1 MSLLFEPTKAK
12 TSILFALS
20 LLLTACGGGDSDSSA
35 GSTSSAGNSGTTTT
49 QPTITIASINCD
61 NCEISN
67 EVEIMKITSNE
78 AVSAIDISYEAGYV
92 QFGDIMI
99 NKTGESSFDSTKELT
114 LTFNTN
120 SAGDYQITL
129 NKVKI
134 GDTWYEQNETVSV
147 VMVEPIVNG
156 TVDFQFS
163 VLSGLALINT
173 IAPKDVVKGEAA
185 LNFYLESFEVDNYL
199 YDEQTNAL
207 NIVETLPVQADI
219 EGKFT
224 LSFKP
229 GKYLSHFRGWRTI
242 DEQPVEFEAF
252 LKHTV
257 GNNSGGSIINSLNP
271 KNVSSGFLTL
281 QKTIYDNT
289 PQGELMSMNLLQL
302 FASNG
307 CQSWFQQSYNV
318 VNINEKTSATY
329 HSYCNVA
336 EVTQSSSD
344 LNLEYTKSSVPMNVT
359 ISAKNNIV
367 GQLDFVNNNLQY
379 NHSYKL
385 GSNSLNFEF
394 SEFAD
399 SGEIDFGFIDSKGGS
414 SDYELTITV
423 ND

>member
-1 MSLLFEPTKAK
+1 MNLQFESNKAK

-20 LLLTACGGGDSDSSA
+20 ILLAACGGGSDSS
-35 GSTSSAGNSGTTTT
+35 GNTTPSNGNGGDTTTSK
-49 QPTITIASINCD
+49 PTINVTTTDCTD
-61 NCEISN
+61 CEVSN
-67 EVEIMKITSNE
+67 KAEIMKITSNE
-78 AVSAIDISYEAGYV
+78 AISAIDISYEAGYV

-99 NKTGESSFDSTKELT
+99 NKTGESSFDPTKELT
-114 LTFNTN
+114 LTFNAN

-156 TVDFQFS
+156 TIDFQLN

-173 IAPKDVVKGEAA
+173 IAPKDVAKGEAA

-199 YDEQTNAL
+199 YDEQTNTL

-224 LSFKP
+224 LTLKP
-229 GKYLSHFRGWRTI
+229 GKYLSHFRGVRTI
-242 DEQPVEFEAF
+242 DEQPVEFETF
-252 LKHTV
+252 LKYTV

-271 KNVSSGFLTL
+271 KNVSSDFLTS
-281 QKTIYDNT
+281 QKAIYDNT
-289 PQGELMSMNLLQL
+289 PQGELMSINLLHL
-302 FASNG
+302 FGANG

-318 VNINEKTSATY
+318 VNINEKASATY
-329 HSYCNVA
+329 HSYCNI
-336 EVTQSSSD
+336 EITQSTSD
-344 LNLEYTKSSVPMNVT
+344 LNLEYTKSIVPMNVT
-359 ISAKNNIV
+359 ISADNNKV
-367 GQLDFVNNNLQY
+367 GQLDFVNDNLQY

-394 SEFAD
+394 SEFAE
-399 SGEIDFGFIDSKGGS
+399 SGEIEFGFIDSKGAS

>member
-1 MSLLFEPTKAK
+1 MNLQFESNKAK

-20 LLLTACGGGDSDSSA
+20 ILLAACGGGSDSS
-35 GSTSSAGNSGTTTT
+35 GNTTPSNGNGGDTTTSK
-49 QPTITIASINCD
+49 PTINVTTTDCTD
-61 NCEISN
+61 CEVSN
-67 EVEIMKITSNE
+67 KTEIMKITSNE
-78 AVSAIDISYEAGYV
+78 AISAIDISYEAGYV

-99 NKTGESSFDSTKELT
+99 NKTGESSFDLTKELT
-114 LTFNTN
+114 LTFNAN

-156 TVDFQFS
+156 TIDFQFS

-173 IAPKDVVKGEAA
+173 IAPKDVAKGEAA
-185 LNFYLESFEVDNYL
+185 FNFYLESFEVDNYL
-199 YDEQTNAL
+199 YDEQTNTL

-224 LSFKP
+224 LTLKP
-229 GKYLSHFRGWRTI
+229 GKYLSHFRGVRTI
-242 DEQPVEFEAF
+242 DEQPVEFETF
-252 LKHTV
+252 LKYTV
-257 GNNSGGSIINSLNP
+257 GNNSGGSIINSLKP
-271 KNVSSGFLTL
+271 KNVSSDFLTS
-281 QKTIYDNT
+281 QKAIYDNT
-289 PQGELMSMNLLQL
+289 PQGELMSINLLHL
-302 FASNG
+302 FSANG

-329 HSYCNVA
+329 HSYCDI
-336 EVTQSSSD
+336 EITQSTSD

-359 ISAKNNIV
+359 ISAYNNKV
-367 GQLDFVNNNLQY
+367 GQLDFVNDNLQY

-394 SEFAD
+394 SEFAE
-399 SGEIDFGFIDSKGGS
+399 SGEIEFGFIDSKGVS

>member
-12 TSILFALS
+12 TSILFAFS
-20 LLLTACGGGDSDSSA
+20 LLLTACGGGGSDSSA
-35 GSTSSAGNSGTTTT
+35 GSTSSAGNGGTTTT
-49 QPTITIASINCD
+49 QPTITIASTNCD

-78 AVSAIDISYEAGYV
+78 AISAIDISYEAGYV

-114 LTFNTN
+114 LTFNAN

-134 GDTWYEQNETVSV
+134 GDTWYDQNKTVSV
-147 VMVEPIVNG
+147 VIVEPIVNG
-156 TVDFQFS
+156 TLDFQFS

-173 IAPKDVVKGEAA
+173 IAPKDVAKGEEV

-199 YDEQTNAL
+199 YDEQTNTL

-224 LSFKP
+224 LTLKP
-229 GKYLSHFRGWRTI
+229 GKYLSHFRGVRTI
-242 DEQPVEFEAF
+242 DEQPVEFETF
-252 LKHTV
+252 LKYTV

-271 KNVSSGFLTL
+271 KNVSSDFLTS
-281 QKTIYDNT
+281 QKAIYDNT
-289 PQGELMSMNLLQL
+289 PQGELMSMNLLHL
-302 FASNG
+302 FGNNG
-307 CQSWFQQSYNV
+307 CKSWFQQSYNV

-329 HSYCNVA
+329 HSYCTI
-336 EVTQSSSD
+336 EITQSTSD

-359 ISAKNNIV
+359 ISADNNKV
-367 GQLDFVNNNLQY
+367 GQLDFVNDNLQY

-394 SEFAD
+394 SEFAE
-399 SGEIDFGFIDSKGGS
+399 SGEIEFGFIDSKGVS
-414 SDYELTITV
+414 SDYKLTITV